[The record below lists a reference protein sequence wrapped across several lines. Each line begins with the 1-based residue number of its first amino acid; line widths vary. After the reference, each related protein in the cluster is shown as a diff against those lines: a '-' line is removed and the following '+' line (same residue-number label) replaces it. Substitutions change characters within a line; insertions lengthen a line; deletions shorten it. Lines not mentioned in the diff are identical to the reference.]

1 MISEEVEVRGHLI
14 DSKMLSRILD
24 TILYMGGDF
33 SIEKLEVGKTHRD
46 KSYARILV
54 LASGEKLAG
63 VVSAI
68 RKMGASP
75 LRSESVRFG
84 RAPRGGVLPDGFYST
99 TNLETWVNLGDWVKV
114 GDQRMDAA
122 IIVEGRRARCRKM
135 CDVRK
140 GEKILIGDAGVRVV
154 PLEQEESERARNG
167 DVFSFMV
174 SGVSSERDTSL
185 AVRQIAGELKWLK
198 KKRGK
203 VLVVV
208 GPAVVHTGGERALA
222 SIIRKGYVNGVLSG
236 NATAVH
242 DLEKA
247 MFGTSLGVCAST
259 GKLMSDGSSRHI
271 RAINEIKKHGS
282 IKRAVEAR
290 AIRKGIFYECVK
302 NKVPFVLAGSI
313 RDDGPLPE
321 VITDV
326 MKAQKEYA
334 RLLKDA
340 ELVLM
345 LSSTLHSV
353 AVGNM
358 LPARVRTICV
368 DINPATVTKL
378 IDRGSAQARGIVT
391 DVGLFLRELNRV
403 L

>member
-1 MISEEVEVRGHLI
+1 MISEEVEARGHLI

-24 TILYMGGDF
+24 AILYMGGDF
-33 SIEKLEVGKTHRD
+33 SIEKLEIGKTHRD

-54 LASGEKLAG
+54 LADGNKLAG
-63 VVSAI
+63 IVSAI
-68 RKMGASP
+68 RKMGATP
-75 LRSESVRFG
+75 MRSESVRLA
-84 RAPRGGVLPDGFYST
+84 RAPRDSVLPDGFYST
-99 TNLETWVNLGDWVKV
+99 TNLETWVNLGSWVKV
-114 GDQRMDAA
+114 EDQRMDAA
-122 IIVEGRRARCRKM
+122 IVVEGRRAKCRKM
-135 CDVRK
+135 GEIRK
-140 GEKILIGDAGVRVV
+140 GEKVVIGDEGVRVV

-185 AVRQIAGELKWLK
+185 LVRQIASELKWLK

-203 VLVVV
+203 VFVVV
-208 GPAVVHTGGERALA
+208 GPAVVHTGGEGALA
-222 SIIRKGYVNGVLSG
+222 SIIRKDYINGVLSG
-236 NATAVH
+236 NASAVH

-259 GKLMSDGSSRHI
+259 GKLSEDGSSRHI
-271 RAINEIKKHGS
+271 RTINEINKYGS

-290 AIRKGIFYECVK
+290 AVKKGIFYECVK
-302 NKVPFVLAGSI
+302 NKIPFVLAGSI

-326 MKAQKEYA
+326 MKAQKEYSK
-334 RLLKDA
+334 LLKGAD
-340 ELVLM
+340 LVLL

-358 LPARVRTICV
+358 LPARVKTICV

-378 IDRGSAQARGIVT
+378 IDRGSAQARGVVT
-391 DVGLFLRELNRV
+391 DVGLFLKELDRA

>member
-1 MISEEVEVRGHLI
+1 
-14 DSKMLSRILD
+14 
-24 TILYMGGDF
+24 
-33 SIEKLEVGKTHRD
+33 
-46 KSYARILV
+46 
-54 LASGEKLAG
+54 GEK
-63 VVSAI
+63 VV
-68 RKMGASP
+68 
-75 LRSESVRFG
+75 
-84 RAPRGGVLPDGFYST
+84 
-99 TNLETWVNLGDWVKV
+99 
-114 GDQRMDAA
+114 
-122 IIVEGRRARCRKM
+122 
-135 CDVRK
+135 
-140 GEKILIGDAGVRVV
+140 IGDEGVRVV

-185 AVRQIAGELKWLK
+185 IVRQIAAELKWLR

-208 GPAVVHTGGERALA
+208 GPAVVHTGGEGALA
-222 SIIRKGYVNGVLSG
+222 GIIRKGYVNGVLSG

-259 GKLMSDGSSRHI
+259 GKLSEDGSSRHI
-271 RAINEIKKHGS
+271 RTINEINKYGS
-282 IKRAVEAR
+282 IKRAIEAR
-290 AIRKGIFYECVK
+290 AVKKGIFYECIK
-302 NKVPFVLAGSI
+302 NRVPFVLAGSI

-326 MKAQKEYA
+326 MKAQKEYSK
-334 RLLKDA
+334 LLKGAD
-340 ELVLM
+340 LVLL

-358 LPARVRTICV
+358 LPARVKTICV

-378 IDRGSAQARGIVT
+378 IDRGSAQARGVVT
-391 DVGLFLRELNRV
+391 DVGLFLKELDRA